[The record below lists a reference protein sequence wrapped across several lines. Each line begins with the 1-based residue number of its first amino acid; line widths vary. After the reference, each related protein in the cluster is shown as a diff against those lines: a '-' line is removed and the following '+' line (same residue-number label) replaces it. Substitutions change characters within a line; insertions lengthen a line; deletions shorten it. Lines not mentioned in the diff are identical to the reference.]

1 MLRPAVHRCRFFA
14 YLVSTC
20 TFAVLVGCGRTGDAE
35 ALRPPIADP
44 AAPPAQKPLAIAA
57 AVETDGG
64 GVAEVTTSK
73 DAGAASGPRV
83 YARTRYLFVHV
94 KPHVKSEWIGH
105 LSVAGSTPLKSAEP
119 VAKLG
124 KDDGCGSVKGKPPA
138 AFYAVEPRGFV
149 CVDGVQA
156 TFDAGDPV
164 VIALK
169 AHAPRLDSPW
179 PYDYGE
185 SKGLK
190 RIRSLANVSTPA
202 WPIGLQDWREEV
214 QAHNTVAWTE
224 ELKADGKD
232 WYWGSDVSF
241 LPKADVTPYAKY
253 EFTGIHLGG
262 DKKLPVAFV
271 RGTPRDKLRR
281 EGPKKFA
288 KTGATWDRHA
298 IVELTGLSEPGTGNT
313 VMYETKESGVWIAK
327 HDATIVEA
335 QAKPPWTG
343 PARGRGDRRHW
354 LEVAALAG
362 WLIAYEDDKPV
373 FATLISAGKLG
384 AVKHVPHEPQ
394 PPATTPLGTWNI
406 DTKFLTTT
414 LVSGLDDG
422 SDYIHQDV
430 PWSQRFLGIYLLHT
444 AYWHDQWGEGRSG
457 GCVNM
462 APVDAKWLF
471 DFTDPIVP
479 PGWHSVRRVAGDDE
493 PSSMVVLHP

>member
-1 MLRPAVHRCRFFA
+1 MLRPAVHRCGFFA
-14 YLVSTC
+14 YPLPPC
-20 TFAVLVGCGRTGDAE
+20 TFAVLVGSLAVLGCGRTGDTE
-35 ALRPPIADP
+35 ALRPPVADP
-44 AAPPAQKPLAIAA
+44 APPPPKPEERKEAKDA
-57 AVETDGG
+57 
-64 GVAEVTTSK
+64 K
-73 DAGAASGPRV
+73 DAGAVSGPRV

-94 KPHVKSEWIGH
+94 KPHTKSEWIGH
-105 LSVAGSTPLKSAEP
+105 LSVSGSTPLKSAEP

-138 AFYAVEPRGFV
+138 AFYAVEPRGYV

-156 TFDAGDPV
+156 TFDESDPV
-164 VIALK
+164 VVALK

-179 PYDYGE
+179 PYEYGE

-190 RIRSLANVSTPA
+190 RIRSLASVTTPA
-202 WPIGLQDWREEV
+202 WPLGLQDWREDV
-214 QAHNTVAWTE
+214 QAHNTVAWTD

-232 WYWGSDVSF
+232 WLWGSDVSF

-253 EFTGIHLGG
+253 AFTGIHLDG

-281 EGPKKFA
+281 EGPKKFV
-288 KTGATWDRHA
+288 KTGDTWDRHA
-298 IVELTGLSEPGTGNT
+298 IVELTGATEPGGGARLPPET
-313 VMYETKESGVWIAK
+313 MYETKENGVWIAK
-327 HDATIVEA
+327 HDATIVEP

-354 LEVAALAG
+354 LEVSAIGG
-362 WLIAYEDDKPV
+362 WLIAYEDEKPV

-394 PPATTPLGTWNI
+394 PPATTPLGSWNI

-462 APVDAKWLF
+462 APTDAKWLF
-471 DFTDPIVP
+471 EFTDPVVP
-479 PGWHSVRRVAGDDE
+479 PGWHSVRRVPGDEE